1 MSQISTVKPYSVAPD
16 IDVLSMYFPIP
27 GFGQLPVNAFVLK
40 GREPLLVDTGAP
52 LDGEGADA
60 TEGFMAAL
68 RQVIDPADLRW
79 IWLTHADMDHVG
91 SVHQILEEAPQA
103 RVITTFL
110 TVGRMSVFRP
120 LPMDRVYLLNPGQ
133 SLDIGGRTVTSVKPP
148 SFDAADTAGLYDSKS
163 RTFFSSDC
171 FGALLQGPAETAGDI
186 SAADLREGQLLWAT
200 LDAPWLHKVDDK
212 AFAASLNEVRKME
225 PERILSSHLPPAYR
239 MTEQL
244 VGTLATAP
252 TATPFVGP
260 DQAALQ
266 QMMAQLTGDAARA
279 AVTA

>member
-1 MSQISTVKPYSVAPD
+1 MSEISEVSPYSVAPD
-16 IDVLSMYFPIP
+16 IDVLSTYFPIP
-27 GFGQLPVNAFVLK
+27 GFGQLPINAFVIK

-52 LDGEGADA
+52 LNGEGADA
-60 TEGFMAAL
+60 TASFMNAL
-68 RQVIDPADLRW
+68 RQVIDPAELKW

-133 SLDIGGRTVTSVKPP
+133 SLDLGDRTVTSVRPP

-171 FGALLQGPAETAGDI
+171 FGALLSGPAQTAGDI
-186 SAADLREGQLLWAT
+186 SASDLREGQLLWAT
-200 LDAPWLHKVDDK
+200 LDAPWLHKVD
-212 AFAASLNEVRKME
+212 ATVFAASLNEVRKME
-225 PERILSSHLPPAYR
+225 PEMILSSHLPPAYR

-244 VGTLATAP
+244 LGTLATAP

-260 DQAALQ
+260 DQEALQ
-266 QMMAQLTGDAARA
+266 QMLAQLTGEDARA

>member
-1 MSQISTVKPYSVAPD
+1 MSQVSAVAPYSVAPD

-27 GFGQLPVNAFVLK
+27 GFGQLPVNAFVVK
-40 GREPLLVDTGAP
+40 GREPLLIDTGAP

-60 TEGFMAAL
+60 TASFMTAL
-68 RQVIDPADLRW
+68 RQVIDPADLKW
-79 IWLTHADMDHVG
+79 IWITHADMDHVG
-91 SVHQILEEAPQA
+91 SVHQILEEAPNA

-148 SFDAADTAGLYDSKS
+148 SYDAADTAGLYDSKS
-163 RTFFSSDC
+163 KTFFSSDC
-171 FGALLQGPAETAGDI
+171 FGALLSGPATTAGDI
-186 SAADLREGQLLWAT
+186 SASDLREGQLLWST
-200 LDAPWLHKVDDK
+200 VDAPWVHKVDS
-212 AFAASLNEVRKME
+212 ATFAASLNEVRKME
-225 PERILSSHLPPAYR
+225 PEMILSSHLPPAYR

-244 VGTLATAP
+244 LTTAAMAP

-266 QMMAQLTGDAARA
+266 QMMAQLTGDATRA
-279 AVTA
+279 PVPA